1 MDKLIANPMTATING
16 IQYAITE
23 DQQYINYE
31 RAMYEIID
39 DQDGEYYFIL
49 NGKTVYFTPTES
61 N

>member
-1 MDKLIANPMTATING
+1 MTTTING

-31 RAMYEIID
+31 REMYEIID
-39 DQDGEYYFIL
+39 DQDGEFYFIC
-49 NGKTVYFTPTES
+49 NDNVVYFTPTQS